1 MEAHTQREEA
11 QRDEAPTGRPTL
23 VRLKDGGLALVKT
36 IGGRRMIVRRY
47 GRHEEAEAH
56 AQHGL
61 GPGSNAQ
68 NGFGPSGNG
77 HHAANG
83 HGSNGHGANGH
94 GGATYDAVVQA
105 QPGQFQDGA
114 PVVEIVPG
122 VQRLPLA
129 PLTQEAAERM
139 HERAVSSFTRGLDAL
154 SGVLDVIQQR
164 LGRTETV
171 SEAQIEVLKQIS
183 LSLNQAN
190 ERSEA
195 VVAQLQT
202 LPSILQSL
210 QSSID
215 RQTSGLERR
224 DQTLLEFRNTMAD
237 INQAIHE
244 LSSRQL
250 GAMDRMGER
259 HAEALQTL
267 TQDHAGTMER
277 IVGQQVE
284 AWRSMIVDQ
293 KHLVERM
300 TVDQQDLV
308 ERVTATNAEML
319 TELQKSQVEAIEEV
333 NQRQTQAFERN
344 QQRSLDLFSQAQA
357 ENIGV
362 FARVQAEQARNMTEV
377 LARSQNAYKYL
388 IITMMMLVTALVVIL
403 ALKL

>member
-11 QRDEAPTGRPTL
+11 QRAEAPAGRPTL

-36 IGGRRMIVRRY
+36 IGGKRMIVRRY
-47 GRHEEAEAH
+47 GRHEEAEAQ
-56 AQHGL
+56 AQHG
-61 GPGSNAQ
+61 
-68 NGFGPSGNG
+68 FGT
-77 HHAANG
+77 
-83 HGSNGHGANGH
+83 NGHGANGH
-94 GGATYDAVVQA
+94 GANGLGLNGQGHDAYVQTLA
-105 QPGQFQDGA
+105 GQFQDGA
-114 PVVEIVPG
+114 PVVEIVHG
-122 VQRLPLA
+122 SQRLPMA

-139 HERAVSSFTRGLDAL
+139 HERAVSSFSRGLDAL
-154 SGVLDVIQQR
+154 SGVLDVIQER

-183 LSLNQAN
+183 TSLTQAN

-202 LPSILQSL
+202 LPAILQSL

-250 GAMDRMGER
+250 SAMDRMGEK
-259 HAEALQTL
+259 HAEAVQAL

-284 AWRSMIVDQ
+284 AWRSMTVDQ
-293 KHLVERM
+293 K
-300 TVDQQDLV
+300 DLV

-319 TELQKSQVEAIEEV
+319 SELQKSQVDALEEV
-333 NQRQTQAFERN
+333 NKRQTQAFERN

-388 IITMMMLVTALVVIL
+388 IITMMMLVFALVAIVVLRIG
-403 ALKL
+403 